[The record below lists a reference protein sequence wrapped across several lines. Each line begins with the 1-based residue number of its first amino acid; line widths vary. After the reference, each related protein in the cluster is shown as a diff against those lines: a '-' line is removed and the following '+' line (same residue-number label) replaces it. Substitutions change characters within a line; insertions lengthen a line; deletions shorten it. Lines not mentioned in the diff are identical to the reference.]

1 MAVTDCT
8 SVLQKVSHANTM
20 VWLHGSLGFLSLPAG
35 EDVSPDSS
43 PLSLFSHILPTAALK
58 EEGVE
63 AVKAALRDTMALE
76 RY

>member
-1 MAVTDCT
+1 
-8 SVLQKVSHANTM
+8 M

-43 PLSLFSHILPTAALK
+43 PLSLFSHILPTAALR

-76 RY
+76 DVTDSVSTRNTMIMKLY